1 MERGTTLWSS
11 DDPRSEGDST
21 SDGLGGHRSDPLS
34 STMIRFLS
42 GFVRNT
48 IRFDP
53 RWGGPPPLGFVSDGW
68 PPPGDRIPLHKTILI
83 GGYPGNAVLKFGSKT
98 TALDE
103 EIVPPLTRGTRSP
116 VHPAFNAPLS
126 TPSSSDSHRGTSSQ
140 RGGIPHRQFRR
151 FPVRWSLSSFRVSKG
166 ERFPFEPERSGSTV
180 RK

>member
-1 MERGTTLWSS
+1 
-11 DDPRSEGDST
+11 
-21 SDGLGGHRSDPLS
+21 
-34 STMIRFLS
+34 MIRFLS

-103 EIVPPLTRGTRSP
+103 EIVPPLTRGTLSS
-116 VHPAFNAPLS
+116 VHPAFNAPLL
-126 TPSSSDSHRGTSSQ
+126 TPSSSDSLRGPSSQ
-140 RGGIPHRQFRR
+140 RGA
-151 FPVRWSLSSFRVSKG
+151 FPIVNSGVSPSVGLSRHFVSPKENVSLSNPNDPVLT
-166 ERFPFEPERSGSTV
+166 FENRTEVGFDRWPHVLTRRRRRRQST
-180 RK
+180 RLRA